1 MEVIKKAYKYR
12 MYPNDEQK
20 DMINQTIG
28 SARFIYNKMLEDKIK
43 YYNEH
48 KKSLNNTPTSYKD
61 KYEWLS
67 AVDSQALCQSH
78 RDLMKAYDNFFKGK
92 SNFPRFKKKG
102 VRDTYKVKMIG
113 GVSLH
118 IIFDIVLYLMLLR
131 NLCHQRLKYE

>member
-1 MEVIKKAYKYR
+1 MS
-12 MYPNDEQK
+12 D
-20 DMINQTIG
+20 G

-78 RDLMKAYDNFFKGK
+78 RDLMKAYDNFFNGK

-102 VRDTYKVKMIG
+102 VRDTYRSCVTNNNIRVEDSKV
-113 GVSLH
+113 
-118 IIFDIVLYLMLLR
+118 
-131 NLCHQRLKYE
+131 RLPKSSYNI